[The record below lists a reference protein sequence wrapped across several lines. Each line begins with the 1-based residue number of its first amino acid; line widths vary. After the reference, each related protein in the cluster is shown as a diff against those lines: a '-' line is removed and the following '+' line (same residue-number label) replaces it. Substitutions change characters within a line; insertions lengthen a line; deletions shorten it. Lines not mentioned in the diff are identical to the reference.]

1 MSFDPE
7 IHDVIE
13 KNVQEHIAG
22 IPTLLREI
30 FPQMQKVWKFDDSYN
45 FAYGWYVGRL
55 ECHAQH
61 IFFDNMG
68 RWPEGEELMEIKEI
82 IEVRGKEI
90 RDKISQNVSR
100 NNY

>member
-7 IHDVIE
+7 VHQVIE
-13 KNVQEHIAG
+13 KNVSEHIEG
-22 IPTLLREI
+22 IPTLLGEI
-30 FPQMQKVWKFDDSYN
+30 LPQMKKIWKFEDSFN

-68 RWPEGEELMEIKEI
+68 RWPEGEEIMEIKEI

-90 RDKISQNVSR
+90 RDKISQNISDKE
-100 NNY
+100 

>member
-1 MSFDPE
+1 M
-7 IHDVIE
+7 
-13 KNVQEHIAG
+13 K
-22 IPTLLREI
+22 
-30 FPQMQKVWKFDDSYN
+30 KVWKFDNSYN

-82 IEVRGKEI
+82 IEVRGQEI
-90 RDKISQNVSR
+90 RDKISQNIS
-100 NNY
+100 NTN

>member
-30 FPQMQKVWKFDDSYN
+30 LPQMKKVWKFDDSYN

-82 IEVRGKEI
+82 IEIRGKEI

-100 NNY
+100 NN

>member
-1 MSFDPE
+1 MKK
-7 IHDVIE
+7 I
-13 KNVQEHIAG
+13 
-22 IPTLLREI
+22 
-30 FPQMQKVWKFDDSYN
+30 WKFDNAYN

-82 IEVRGKEI
+82 IEVRGQEI
-90 RDKISQNVSR
+90 RDKISENIS
-100 NNY
+100 NSN

>member
-1 MSFDPE
+1 VSFDPE
-7 IHDVIE
+7 VHDVISE
-13 KNVQEHIAG
+13 NVQEHIKG
-22 IPTLLREI
+22 IPVLLHEI
-30 FPQMQKVWKFDDSYN
+30 FPQMKKIWKFDNSYN

-82 IEVRGKEI
+82 IEIQGKEI
-90 RDKISQNVSR
+90 REKISQNIDGADT
-100 NNY
+100 

>member
-7 IHDVIE
+7 VHDVIS
-13 KNVQEHIAG
+13 KNIREHIEG
-22 IPTLLREI
+22 IPILLLEI
-30 FPQMQKVWKFDDSYN
+30 FPQMQKIWKFTDSYN

-68 RWPEGEELMEIKEI
+68 RWPEGEEIMEIKEI

-90 RDKISQNVSR
+90 REKISQNLPDVI
-100 NNY
+100 

>member
-13 KNVQEHIAG
+13 KNIQEHIAG
-22 IPTLLREI
+22 IPTLLLEI

-100 NNY
+100 NN

>member
-68 RWPEGEELMEIKEI
+68 RWPEGEEIMEIKEI

-100 NNY
+100 KN

>member
-1 MSFDPE
+1 VSFDPE
-7 IHDVIE
+7 VHDVISE
-13 KNVQEHIAG
+13 NVQEHIKG
-22 IPTLLREI
+22 IPVLLHGI
-30 FPQMQKVWKFDDSYN
+30 FAQMKKIWKFDNSYN

-82 IEVRGKEI
+82 IEIQGKEI
-90 RDKISQNVSR
+90 REKISQNIDGAD
-100 NNY
+100 N

>member
-30 FPQMQKVWKFDDSYN
+30 FPQMLKVWKFDDSYN

-100 NNY
+100 NN